1 MRDERGSVALGGP
14 KRRAVLA
21 VLLLRANRPV
31 RVDVLVQALWG
42 DDAPPTGVKAV
53 QVHIS
58 RLRNALRDPA
68 ILATTPAGYR
78 LRVQPGELDRDR
90 FETLAEEG
98 RRQLTEGK
106 PTKAAASLRKA
117 LEMWQGEALA
127 DLAFDPSISAE
138 VALLEDQRLAALEAR
153 VEADLAAGR
162 DAALVGE
169 LQRLVAA
176 YPTREL
182 FTGQL
187 PSRPTGR
194 RAPDSSKRSAWSQAR
209 ASTACMRPSCVMSSL
224 PSTGARRPVSRQKVP

>member
-1 MRDERGSVALGGP
+1 
-14 KRRAVLA
+14 
-21 VLLLRANRPV
+21 
-31 RVDVLVQALWG
+31 
-42 DDAPPTGVKAV
+42 
-53 QVHIS
+53 
-58 RLRNALRDPA
+58 
-68 ILATTPAGYR
+68 
-78 LRVQPGELDRDR
+78 
-90 FETLAEEG
+90 
-98 RRQLTEGK
+98 
-106 PTKAAASLRKA
+106 
-117 LEMWQGEALA
+117 MWQGEALA

-176 YPTREL
+176 YPTREV

-187 PSRPTGR
+187 MIALYRCERQSAALEAYRKTRSRLIEEIGVEPG
-194 RAPDSSKRSAWSQAR
+194 R